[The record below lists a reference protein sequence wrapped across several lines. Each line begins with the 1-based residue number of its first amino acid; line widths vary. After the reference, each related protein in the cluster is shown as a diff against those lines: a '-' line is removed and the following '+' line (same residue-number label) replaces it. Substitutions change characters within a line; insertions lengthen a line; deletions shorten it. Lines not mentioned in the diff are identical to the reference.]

1 MTSCRNDSNRFINYR
16 HPHRHFCHNSRI
28 WHPKT
33 CDTVTRVLTRITAL
47 SWLVLHCI
55 IPSRHYRFKACLCF
69 AGTKHTC
76 VWQLWPLFIIFR
88 SYTHFI
94 VYDRG
99 ISFAFLGPP
108 GPDVYKSLIELNVCF
123 GPVCMSS
130 DFWYVFGVQCLCTF
144 WSQPWNGLSMNFPQD
159 AQFVRQYKFRACNK
173 PASVPT
179 RCVFVV
185 TIYDCYVLLALAQCN
200 VKISAIILS

>member
-1 MTSCRNDSNRFINYR
+1 MTSCRNYSNGFINYR

-33 CDTVTRVLTRITAL
+33 RDTVTRVLTRITDL

-69 AGTKHTC
+69 AGTKHAC

-88 SYTHFI
+88 SYAHFI

-108 GPDVYKSLIELNVCF
+108 GPDVYKSLVESNACF
-123 GPVCMSS
+123 GASL
-130 DFWYVFGVQCLCTF
+130 YVEWLLICVWCSL
-144 WSQPWNGLSMNFPQD
+144 
-159 AQFVRQYKFRACNK
+159 FVYLLEPTMKWAEHEL
-173 PASVPT
+173 PT
-179 RCVFVV
+179 RC
-185 TIYDCYVLLALAQCN
+185 TICQAVQ
-200 VKISAIILS
+200 VSGV